1 VARTPPATTP
11 AALADRLRHDVVDH
25 LEAFVE
31 RYAPGF
37 ALPSTFAGWP
47 VGSDVHADLAFT
59 LAWLRDG
66 GVGEVAGV
74 PVDEAVARLLARV
87 DGAGTHTFFSYR
99 VAETLRRF
107 GPWADN
113 DLVRGWDD
121 GALAELAAA
130 CDTTSWLPLLD
141 QGLPANYAAVLARCE
156 LARAALGFP
165 IDGAALDDLLDR
177 TRRLLTANPG
187 GYLDDSGAERQ
198 GRYDVYTVD
207 VYLFTHPFADRIGT
221 AWEAGARAA
230 VDLADRVGTT
240 NGAAVPWG
248 RSLGLLA
255 VCHTVELGALT
266 LAGSLGDD
274 PARWLA
280 RTAAA
285 AARVGDWYE
294 GGLAT
299 AHVHRSQDHYR
310 GPERWLQLTFD
321 CLGKLAW
328 AAAVL
333 DTVTDAASGGTGGA
347 GGTAPFPDRDELV
360 WFDAEAGAGAWTH
373 RSAGT
378 ALVLP
383 LVGTPWADYLPAP
396 RNPGLHEVPVDVDLP
411 TGVPVVTHDG
421 VRYVG
426 GGLPTSVEHRPG
438 GLTVTWD
445 GFPELATRHHQGR
458 RLAGRRVASYR
469 VDGATLHVDEHLSF
483 DVAPGAVAVQLA
495 EAADRPLGV
504 DWQVRGAASPSGV
517 AVVPT
522 DGLAAYRSFWGPLPR
537 VHQLDVPPRTEVAFG
552 WSVTPKLRIAT
563 VDPGHHYHRSLYD
576 PLDGRVVERGFGGHL
591 LARPDD
597 ARARLRAVDAFHLH
611 WPEWFVSTVEQTET
625 FLELLDETG
634 TALIWTQHN
643 LVPHTTVPDAEEVYA
658 RFAARADVVVH
669 HTEWGRRRV
678 TARYRFDPGATHVVL
693 PHGHFG
699 HLVRPADRRD
709 GEAELGLAPTGIRIG
724 IVGAPRRDKRTGAF
738 VEAFARTTRPDLQ
751 LLVLS
756 LDRDEPGPGEPDRGV
771 GGGDPRVRAL
781 PYEFVP
787 REVYDRRMA
796 TLDAVALPFADDGD
810 MLTTGTVGDV
820 VAFGLPALTTGWPF
834 LTEALGDA
842 AIPLGDDWTATLEG
856 LTAGRLAEAAAAA
869 RALQDRYDWA
879 AIAER
884 FLTAVV
890 EAGTLKR

>member
-1 VARTPPATTP
+1 VVRTPLETTA
-11 AALADRLRHDVVDH
+11 AALAQRLRHDVARH
-25 LEAFVE
+25 LDAFVD

-37 ALPSTFAGWP
+37 VLPSTFAGWP

-66 GVGEVAGV
+66 AVGEVAGV
-74 PVDEAVARLLARV
+74 PVDDAIGRLLRRV

-99 VAETLRRF
+99 VAETLARF

-113 DLVRGWDD
+113 DLIRGWDD
-121 GALAELAAA
+121 QSLAELAAA

-156 LARAALGFP
+156 LARSALGFP
-165 IDGAALDDLLDR
+165 IDEAVVEDLLTR
-177 TRRLLTANPG
+177 TRRLLTANRG

-198 GRYDVYTVD
+198 GRYDVYTAD
-207 VYLFTHPFADRIGT
+207 VYLFTHPFADRIGP
-221 AWEAGARAA
+221 AWEPGARAA
-230 VDLADRVGTT
+230 VDLTARVGTT

-248 RSLGLLA
+248 RSLGVLA
-255 VCHTVELGALT
+255 VCHTIELGALA
-266 LAGSLGDD
+266 LSRALGD
-274 PARWLA
+274 PGLWRA

-285 AARVGDWYE
+285 VDRVGDWFDH
-294 GGLAT
+294 GLAT

-328 AAAVL
+328 AAAML
-333 DTVTDAASGGTGGA
+333 DTVGDPSPGAAD
-347 GGTAPFPDRDELV
+347 PFPDRDELV
-360 WFDAEAGAGAWTH
+360 WFDAGTRAAVWTH

-396 RNPGLHEVPVDVDLP
+396 RNPGLYEVPVDVDLP
-411 TGVPVVTHDG
+411 TGVPVVTHEG

-426 GGLPTSVEHRPG
+426 GGLPASVEHRPG
-438 GLTVTWD
+438 SLTVVWD
-445 GFPELATRHHQGR
+445 GLPELATRHHQGR
-458 RLAGRRVASYR
+458 RLGGRRVATYH
-469 VDGATLHVDEHLSF
+469 VEGATLHVDEQLAL
-483 DVAPGAVAVQLA
+483 DVTPDAVSVQLA
-495 EAADRPLGV
+495 EAADRPLRL
-504 DWQVRGAASPSGV
+504 DWRAAEAPPAKGI
-517 AVVPT
+517 VVPT
-522 DGLAAYRSFWGPLPR
+522 DGLAAYRSFWGPLTR
-537 VHQLDVPPRTEVAFG
+537 VHQLDLPARAELAFG
-552 WSVTPKLRIAT
+552 WSATPRLRIAT

-576 PLDGRVVERGFGGHL
+576 PLRGRVVERGFGGHL
-591 LARPDD
+591 LARPDE

-625 FLELLDETG
+625 FLDLLDDTG

-643 LVPHTTVPDAEEVYA
+643 LVPHTAVADADAIYA

-669 HTEWGRRRV
+669 HTEWGRHRV
-678 TARYRFDPGATHVVL
+678 TARYPFDPAAAHVVL

-709 GEAELGLAPTGIRIG
+709 AEAELGLAPTGIRIG

-756 LDRDEPGPGEPDRGV
+756 LGPEELAADRVDDV
-771 GGGDPRVRAL
+771 GDPLGDPRILAL

-834 LTEALGDA
+834 LAEALGEA
-842 AIPLGDDWTATLEG
+842 AIPLGDDWTATIEG
-856 LTAGRLAEAAAAA
+856 LTTGRLAEAAAAA
-869 RALQDRYDWA
+869 RSLQDRYDWA

-884 FLTAVV
+884 FLDTVI
-890 EAGTLKR
+890 EAGALKR